1 LLDIVISTKFKKD
14 FNKQKIKL
22 DFNDLNEFYNIIRN
36 LQNKTPLDLR
46 YKDHSLSGK
55 YNNFR
60 DCHVKPDLVLIY
72 TIKDNELILERINS
86 HSELFK

>member
-1 LLDIVISTKFKKD
+1 MSTKFKKD

-36 LQNKTPLDLR
+36 LQNKIPLDVK
-46 YKDHSLSGK
+46 YKDHPLSGK

-60 DCHVKPDLVLIY
+60 DCHIKPDLVLIY
-72 TIKDNELILERINS
+72 RIKDNELILERMNS